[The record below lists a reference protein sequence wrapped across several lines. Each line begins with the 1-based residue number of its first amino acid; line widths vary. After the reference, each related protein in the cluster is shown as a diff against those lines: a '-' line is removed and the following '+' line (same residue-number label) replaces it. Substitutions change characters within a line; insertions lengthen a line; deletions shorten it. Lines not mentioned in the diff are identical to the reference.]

1 MSGELTFGAA
11 LRAHRVGSGLT
22 QQELASA
29 AGVSVRTLRGIEQ
42 GTVRLP
48 RADTMRRLTR
58 AVGMA
63 GGLST
68 VEPTRIGV
76 LGPLIVEQ
84 HGVPAELGTG
94 KRRSL
99 LIL

>member
-1 MSGELTFGAA
+1 MSRELTFGAA
-11 LRAHRVGSGLT
+11 LRAHRLSSGLT
-22 QQELASA
+22 QEELAST

-48 RADTMRRLTR
+48 RADTMRRLTK
-58 AVGMA
+58 AVGLA
-63 GGLST
+63 GRLST

-76 LGPLIVEQ
+76 LGPLVVEQ

-94 KRRSL
+94 KRLRL
-99 LIL
+99 